1 MRSAGIDYGA
11 RRIGIAISD
20 ESGTLARPVC
30 CIPGGGGPKAAAGRT
45 ATELIRLTRELG
57 DITTVVVGLPRRLD
71 GTANEQTAEVE
82 AFAAAL
88 SAQASARVVLQDE
101 RLTSR
106 EAEQLLAEQEPD
118 WRARKKKLDA
128 AAAAVILQEYLDRPH
143 PGDSA
148 ALRPGDAGPA
158 SSS

>member
-20 ESGTLARPVC
+20 ESGTLARPVGC
-30 CIPGGGGPKAAAGRT
+30 LHGGGGPKAAANL
-45 ATELIRLTRELG
+45 AAAELIRLARELG

-71 GTANEQTAEVE
+71 GTASDQTAEVE
-82 AFAAAL
+82 RFAEAL
-88 SAQASARVVLQDE
+88 SAQVSSSIVLQDE

-106 EAEQLLAEQEPD
+106 EAEQLLAERERD

-128 AAAAVILQEYLDRPH
+128 AAAAVILQEYLDRP
-143 PGDSA
+143 
-148 ALRPGDAGPA
+148 RP
-158 SSS
+158 